1 MTIADVSGRMTARR
15 DGIDLL
21 LTKASYGLSIC
32 VLIGLASFALSWLVP
47 DPIGAVLVRWL
58 GLLLFVIGAA
68 SLYALR
74 GTGVASEVFRRTTR
88 GVR

>member
-1 MTIADVSGRMTARR
+1 MVGIMTARR

-32 VLIGLASFALSWLVP
+32 AVIGLASIALSWLVP
-47 DPIGAVLVRWL
+47 DPTGAVLVRL
-58 GLLLFVIGAA
+58 VGLLLFAIGAA

-74 GTGVASEVFRRTTR
+74 GTGVPGELFRRATR
-88 GVR
+88 RRE